1 MAHTERRFINGFPA
15 VADLIASDPD
25 HSASVYR
32 CFHRLSSRN
41 LLYIEAELLR
51 LEKQQD
57 DLDLEDSFQDPGTL
71 QCFRSWEMLCSSQE
85 PRQKKRVELIMKI
98 QEKLKEYH
106 IRIDEALVLQKSVL
120 EMAKPQT
127 GAVNALRSWLKNP
140 NMCHAPAFSGLG
152 AKRLEDEAD
161 LVALHPTYE
170 RDWLMKFAQLPYIRL
185 FFLVIF
191 FPSKHSKQL
200 SRTQDSR
207 IDGSIA
213 QFSMKKMERFAAILS
228 MIIAGALLIGA
239 ILALYFIT
247 NNGVRLALIGIF
259 MVVFAASLHFLTN
272 ARRTEVFASTA
283 AYDSP

>member
-1 MAHTERRFINGFPA
+1 
-15 VADLIASDPD
+15 
-25 HSASVYR
+25 
-32 CFHRLSSRN
+32 
-41 LLYIEAELLR
+41 
-51 LEKQQD
+51 
-57 DLDLEDSFQDPGTL
+57 
-71 QCFRSWEMLCSSQE
+71 
-85 PRQKKRVELIMKI
+85 
-98 QEKLKEYH
+98 
-106 IRIDEALVLQKSVL
+106 
-120 EMAKPQT
+120 MAKPQT

-191 FPSKHSKQL
+191 FQSSHSQQL
-200 SRTQDSR
+200 SHTQDSR

-247 NNGVRLALIGIF
+247 NNSIRLALIGVF

-272 ARRTEVFASTA
+272 AKRTEVFASTA